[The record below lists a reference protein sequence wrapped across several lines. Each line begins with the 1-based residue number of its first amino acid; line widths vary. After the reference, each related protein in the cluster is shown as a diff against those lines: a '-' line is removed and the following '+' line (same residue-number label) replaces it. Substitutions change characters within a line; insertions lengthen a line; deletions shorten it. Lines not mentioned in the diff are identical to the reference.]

1 MSRRRWFE
9 LLVAAGVF
17 LLLLAIVF
25 VRPTSKRTG
34 APAAIPLF
42 ARAPGAPPDFGN
54 HAYSASV
61 AFSSDSS
68 RALVLYPVEFEQ
80 RADVYVMDRSLADG
94 YRLVL
99 DDSLHADETPKAAG
113 WIDRARAWVVIG
125 FTMGT
130 VSPGGDLYEFVPE
143 TGGSR
148 LLWASPDSGRT
159 QAVSFAPPAT
169 VQLRTFDANMM
180 PRGDSTHVLP
190 AAALAE
196 GPTAP

>member
-1 MSRRRWFE
+1 MSRRRLLE
-9 LLVAAGVF
+9 LVVAAAVF

-34 APAAIPLF
+34 APASTPLF
-42 ARAPGAPPDFGN
+42 VRAPGTPPDFGN
-54 HAYSASV
+54 HAYSAFL
-61 AFSSDSS
+61 AFAPDSS

-80 RADVYVMDRSLADG
+80 RADVYVMNRSLADG

-99 DDSLHADETPKAAG
+99 DDSLHADETPRAAG
-113 WIDRARAWVVIG
+113 WIDGARAWVVIG
-125 FTMGT
+125 HTMGT

-159 QAVSFAPPAT
+159 QAVSFAPPST
-169 VQLRTFDANMM
+169 VQLRTFDANIM
-180 PRGDSTHVLP
+180 PRGDSSVVLP

>member
-1 MSRRRWFE
+1 MSRRRLLE

-34 APAAIPLF
+34 APASIPLF
-42 ARAPGAPPDFGN
+42 VRALGAPPDFGN
-54 HAYSASV
+54 HAYSAAVVFV
-61 AFSSDSS
+61 ADSA
-68 RALVLYPVEFEQ
+68 RALVLYPLEFEQ
-80 RADVYVMDRSLADG
+80 RADIYVMDRSLADG

-99 DDSLHADETPKAAG
+99 DDSLHADESPKAAG
-113 WIDRARAWVVIG
+113 WIDAAHAWVVIG
-125 FTMGT
+125 YTMGT

-159 QAVSFAPPAT
+159 QAVSFTPPST

-180 PRGDSTHVLP
+180 PRGDSTLVLP

-196 GPTAP
+196 GPSSP

>member
-1 MSRRRWFE
+1 MSRRRWLE

-34 APAAIPLF
+34 APASIPLF
-42 ARAPGAPPDFGN
+42 VRAPGAPPDFGN

-61 AFSSDSS
+61 AFSADSS

-80 RADVYVMDRSLADG
+80 RADVYVMNKSLADG

-99 DDSLHADETPKAAG
+99 DDSLHADETPRAAG
-113 WIDRARAWVVIG
+113 WIDPARAWVVIAH
-125 FTMGT
+125 TMGT

-159 QAVSFAPPAT
+159 QALAFKPPST
-169 VQLRTFDANMM
+169 VELRAFDDNMNTF
-180 PRGDSTHVLP
+180 RDSTVVLP
-190 AAALAE
+190 AAALAG
-196 GPTAP
+196 GPSTP

>member
-1 MSRRRWFE
+1 MSRRRLTE
-9 LLVAAGVF
+9 LLVAAAVF

-25 VRPTSKRTG
+25 VRPTSRRTG
-34 APAAIPLF
+34 APASMPLF
-42 ARAPGAPPDFGN
+42 VRAPGAPPDFGN
-54 HAYSASV
+54 HAYSAAL
-61 AFSSDSS
+61 AFTPDSS

-80 RADVYVMDRSLADG
+80 RADLYVMNRSLADG

-99 DDSLHADETPKAAG
+99 EDSLHADETPKAAG
-113 WIDRARAWVVIG
+113 WIDAARAWVVIG
-125 FTMGT
+125 PTMGT

-159 QAVSFAPPAT
+159 QAVSLAPPAT
-169 VQLRTFDANMM
+169 VQLRTFDDNMM
-180 PRGDSTHVLP
+180 PRGDSSLVLP
-190 AAALAE
+190 AAAVAK